1 MQIKT
6 FPITLHDAFML
17 SPKVKHFVF
26 RTEQSPA
33 FNYLPGQFI
42 TIHFEKNEKM
52 LKRSYS
58 IANVPTQNNQIEFA
72 AGYVEGGPGTE
83 LLFNLKPGD
92 KINISGPF
100 GRLILKDELPKRYI
114 LVATSTGVTPYR
126 AMIEELKRRLQNNPE
141 LQVVILQGV
150 QKHEEILYP
159 AEFHAFAK
167 EFPQVT
173 FRAHLSREAAGNLQ
187 AFEYS
192 GYVQH
197 AFPDLSL
204 NPENDVVY
212 LCGNPGMI
220 DDSFSYLKEKGFNMQ
235 QIIREKYISAPGK

>member
-6 FPITLHDAFML
+6 FQITLEETFML
-17 SPKVKHFVF
+17 SPKVKHFIF
-26 RTEQSPA
+26 RTEQSPP
-33 FNYLPGQFI
+33 FHYLPGQFI
-42 TIHFEKNEKM
+42 TIHFERNEKI

-58 IANVPTQNNQIEFA
+58 IANVPSQDNRIEFA

-92 KINISGPF
+92 HLDITGPF

-141 LQVVILQGV
+141 LKVVILQGV

-159 AEFHAFAK
+159 EEFLIFAQ
-167 EFPQVT
+167 EYPQVT
-173 FRAHLSREAAGNLQ
+173 FRAHLSRQTTNLQ
-187 AFEYS
+187 HYEHH
-192 GYVQH
+192 GYVQL

-204 NPENDVVY
+204 DPANDVVY

-220 DDSFSYLKEKGFNMQ
+220 DESFSYLKEQGFSMQ
-235 QIIREKYISAPGK
+235 QIIREKYISGK